1 LHATF
6 QIGQQRLCQ
15 GSISLAIADGL
26 LPPRFQ
32 AMKSVAVSVPL
43 LLEPGISCKRQS
55 RIEDGDRAMMDS
67 DRDATI
73 AQFLRWSHD
82 TVREAEELMAIVR
95 SDADAAGV
103 HFDETDIFQELV
115 LGLDR
120 FVSGIKS
127 LYEKIG
133 ETAAEEEPVEEGAE
147 AAAEST
153 EKAA

>member
-1 LHATF
+1 
-6 QIGQQRLCQ
+6 
-15 GSISLAIADGL
+15 
-26 LPPRFQ
+26 
-32 AMKSVAVSVPL
+32 
-43 LLEPGISCKRQS
+43 
-55 RIEDGDRAMMDS
+55 MMDS

-82 TVREAEELMAIVR
+82 TVREAEELMAVVR

-115 LGLDR
+115 LGLDK

-147 AAAEST
+147 PAAEST
-153 EKAA
+153 EAAV